1 MNHTLSKLPENVV
14 PINIMSF
21 SAQLTSILKTK
32 EILKC
37 SLSLENIDTYE
48 DMLEVITAPDGFLP
62 ALAVTAD
69 RLWIFLSKS
78 TLGPILQRDPDTRTG
93 YRLTGFQTN
102 CSLLVLMNMVQV
114 CNLITKDNILHLER
128 LPHLNNQFVNLSHLH
143 NDLDKQE
150 CL

>member
-32 EILKC
+32 DILKC

-62 ALAVTAD
+62 ALAVISPD
-69 RLWIFLSKS
+69 WISDELF
-78 TLGPILQRDPDTRTG
+78 
-93 YRLTGFQTN
+93 
-102 CSLLVLMNMVQV
+102 
-114 CNLITKDNILHLER
+114 ITSFNEYGSGL
-128 LPHLNNQFVNLSHLH
+128 
-143 NDLDKQE
+143 
-150 CL
+150 